1 MREIVLDTETT
12 GLEFAKGDKI
22 IEIGCVEL
30 INHIPTGKTYQ
41 QYLNP
46 EQDISEKAEEIHGIT
61 NDDLKQKKREHS
73 YSIFDNVINCY
84 PILIKNPLKS
94 KLFNEVVM

>member
-12 GLEFAKGDKI
+12 GLDFKKGDKI

-46 EQDISEKAEEIHGIT
+46 HQDISEKAEEIHGIT
-61 NDDLKQKKREHS
+61 NDDLKHMM
-73 YSIFDNVINCY
+73 I
-84 PILIKNPLKS
+84 
-94 KLFNEVVM
+94 